1 MKINGKLELHSVER
15 IYLRQRCF
23 DASNPRVAAATDHGR
38 PITMPV
44 GFSRRNKIPR
54 CSAYDIAESNPVPA
68 SGLWSESR
76 SKVDRFVHVPTPVDT
91 QNVNPNPC
99 MRFWVILLTDR
110 QTDIAGIAFTS
121 SVVGGNNGWPAVRVS
136 SFLAVF
142 LCNACK
148 SVVFIVFYY

>member
-1 MKINGKLELHSVER
+1 LLFFGNYTQTIAMKINGKLELHSVER

-68 SGLWSESR
+68 SGLWSGSCW
-76 SKVDRFVHVPTPVDT
+76 KVYKFVHVPKR
-91 QNVNPNPC
+91 NISSKS
-99 MRFWVILLTDR
+99 MHAFLSILLTDR
-110 QTDIAGIAFTS
+110 QTNERGKKHI
-121 SVVGGNNGWPAVRVS
+121 
-136 SFLAVF
+136 L
-142 LCNACK
+142 LCCRR
-148 SVVFIVFYY
+148 